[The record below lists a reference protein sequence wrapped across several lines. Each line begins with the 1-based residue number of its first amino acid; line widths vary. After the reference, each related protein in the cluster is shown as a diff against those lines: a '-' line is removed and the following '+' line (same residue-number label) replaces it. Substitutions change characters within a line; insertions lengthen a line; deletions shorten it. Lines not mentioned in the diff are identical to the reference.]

1 MKLKKTTIG
10 GIAATLLFAAGC
22 GSSGGG
28 TATGGSGEAAGSGE
42 GGSGGKATGGSGG
55 SATGGSGTGGA
66 TGGTA
71 GGAGGAAG
79 GSGGVAGGAGGS
91 GGVAGEAGGSGG
103 TAGGSGGTAGG
114 SGGTAGGAGG
124 GAGVGGSGGTVINIP
139 PALAVPAGATLAL
152 HYQGSGVQIY
162 TCTSSGG
169 AGGAAGS
176 GADAGAITYSWVLK
190 GPDAKLYDVTTG
202 AQVGT
207 HGIGPEWTSSDGSVV
222 NGTKV
227 EQVNS
232 TVTGAIP
239 WLLLRASST
248 TGPGV
253 FSNVTYVQ
261 RLNTS
266 GGAAPATGCDSST
279 SGMDTRVSYT
289 ADYYFYTGGGVA
301 AWLTPPADLPTA
313 IAVPSGSTLAI
324 HDHGVGT
331 QIYTCTASG
340 GAGGA
345 AGSAGDAG
353 AINYSWVLKGP
364 NAILSDDTFTQV
376 GMHGVGP
383 TWTSSD
389 GSMISGAKVAQA
401 NATAAGAIPWLLLK
415 ATSTG
420 TAGVFATI
428 TSVQR
433 LNTAGGVAPTTGCGA
448 GTVNTDTS
456 VAYSADYYF
465 YSGGSAGAGGTGG

>member
-10 GIAATLLFAAGC
+10 GIAATLLFAVGC
-22 GSSGGG
+22 GSGGG
-28 TATGGSGEAAGSGE
+28 GGTGGSGQ
-42 GGSGGKATGGSGG
+42 GGSTGGVSGG
-55 SATGGSGTGGA
+55 TGGAATGGSGTGGA

-71 GGAGGAAG
+71 GTAAATGGTAGTAAATGGTGGIAGSAGGNTGGAGGLAGSAG
-79 GSGGVAGGAGGS
+79 GSGGGGAGGAGG
-91 GGVAGEAGGSGG
+91 
-103 TAGGSGGTAGG
+103 T
-114 SGGTAGGAGG
+114 
-124 GAGVGGSGGTVINIP
+124 TVSIP
-139 PALAVPAGATLAL
+139 PALAVPNGATLAL

-162 TCTSSGG
+162 TCTPSGG

-190 GPDAKLYDVTTG
+190 GPDAKLYDTSG

-207 HGIGPEWTSSDGSVV
+207 HTIGPAWNSSDGSVV

-232 TVTGAIP
+232 TATGAIP

-248 TGPGV
+248 TGTGV

-266 GGAAPATGCDSST
+266 GGAAPATGCGSST
-279 SGMDTRVSYT
+279 SGTDTSVSYT

-301 AWLTPPADLPTA
+301 AWLTPPAGVPAA
-313 IAVPSGSTLAI
+313 IAAPSGSTLAI

-340 GAGGA
+340 GA
-345 AGSAGDAG
+345 DAG
-353 AINYSWVLKGP
+353 ADAGAVSYAWVLKGP
-364 NAILSDDTFTQV
+364 NAILSDATFAQV
-376 GMHGVGP
+376 GTHNVGP

-389 GSMISGAKVAQA
+389 GSMISGTKVAQA
-401 NATAAGAIPWLLLK
+401 ISPASGAIPLLLLK

-448 GTVNTDTS
+448 STVNTDTS
-456 VAYSADYYF
+456 AAYSADYYF
-465 YSGGSAGAGGTGG
+465 YSGGSTGAGGAGGTGN

>member
-10 GIAATLLFAAGC
+10 GMAATLLFAVGC

-28 TATGGSGEAAGSGE
+28 TGTGGSGGVAGSGE
-42 GGSGGKATGGSGG
+42 GGKASGGSGG
-55 SATGGSGTGGA
+55 TATGGTGTGGA

-71 GGAGGAAG
+71 GGTAGVAGGT
-79 GSGGVAGGAGGS
+79 GGVAGAAGTGGLAGSAGGS
-91 GGVAGEAGGSGG
+91 
-103 TAGGSGGTAGG
+103 
-114 SGGTAGGAGG
+114 AGG
-124 GAGVGGSGGTVINIP
+124 GAGGFAGGTGGVTIP
-139 PALAVPAGATLAL
+139 PALAVPAGGTLAVQYHGIGL
-152 HYQGSGVQIY
+152 QIY
-162 TCTSSGG
+162 TCTPSGG

-176 GADAGAITYSWVLK
+176 GADAGAISYSWVLK
-190 GPDAKLYDVTTG
+190 EPDAKLYDSSGT
-202 AQVGT
+202 QVGT
-207 HGIGPEWTSSDGSVV
+207 HGIGPEWTSSDGSIV

-232 TVTGAIP
+232 TASGAIP

-248 TGPGV
+248 SGIGV

-266 GGAAPATGCDSST
+266 GGAAPATGCSAST
-279 SGMDTRVSYT
+279 SGTDTNVSYT

-301 AWLTPPADLPTA
+301 AWLTPPANLPSA
-313 IAVPSGSTLAI
+313 IAVPSGTTLAI

-345 AGSAGDAG
+345 GGG
-353 AINYSWVLKGP
+353 ADGGTISYSWVLKGP
-364 NAILSDDTFTQV
+364 DAILSDATFAQV

-389 GSMISGAKVAQA
+389 GSMISGTKLAQA
-401 NATAAGAIPWLLLK
+401 NATASDAIPWLLLR

-420 TAGVFATI
+420 GAGVFANV

-433 LNTAGGVAPTTGCGA
+433 LNTAGGVAPSTGCGA
-448 GTVNTDTS
+448 GTVSTETS
-456 VAYSADYYF
+456 VNYSADYYF
-465 YSGGSAGAGGTGG
+465 YIGGSGAGGAGGNGG